1 MNSVAL
7 IVGGVLLG
15 WFVEWLYVYVT
26 KTAPKKDEVKQ
37 LKAAL
42 RDGEQ
47 SQSEV
52 TTKMSAEIEALKAQ
66 VVELTTQNEAAV
78 AEAEGLREE
87 LAVVQQSIEVEQSG
101 SEEELGDAAEA
112 SRLDADVKLEEEFT
126 QAMEAELAEPEVRPE
141 AGTATETDDD
151 MCQLTGVGPKTATLL
166 NEAGLVSFAQL
177 AAMDA
182 ESLQDFLQTNNI
194 PHSKAKVVSWPEQA
208 GQLMK

>member
-1 MNSVAL
+1 MNSIAL
-7 IVGGVLLG
+7 IIGGVLLG
-15 WFVEWLYVYVT
+15 WFLEWLYVYVT

-42 RDGEQ
+42 REGEQ
-47 SQSEV
+47 SQS
-52 TTKMSAEIEALKAQ
+52 EIEALKAQ
-66 VVELTTQNEAAV
+66 VVELTTQNEAFA

-101 SEEELGDAAEA
+101 IQEELGEA
-112 SRLDADVKLEEEFT
+112 PQLPELDADAELEKEFA
-126 QAMEAELAEPEVRPE
+126 QAMEAELAAPEVKPE
-141 AGTATETDDD
+141 TGAATTETGDD
-151 MCQLTGVGPKTATLL
+151 MTQLTGVGPKTAMLL
-166 NEAGLVSFAQL
+166 NEAGLMSFAQL

-194 PHSKAKVVSWPEQA
+194 PHSKAKVMNWPEQA